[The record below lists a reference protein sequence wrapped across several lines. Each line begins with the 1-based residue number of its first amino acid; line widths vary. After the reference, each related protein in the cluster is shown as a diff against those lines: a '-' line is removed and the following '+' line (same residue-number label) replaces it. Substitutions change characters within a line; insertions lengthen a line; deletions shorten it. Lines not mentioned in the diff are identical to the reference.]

1 VTEAF
6 DLDWLDLREPFDA
19 LARNEALAARF
30 LARLPARPRL
40 LDLGAGTGSLF
51 RWLAP
56 RIGRAQAWTLVDAD
70 REMAEAAFDTVAD
83 RAEAVGLRVTF
94 PSRRCLLVHAPGGA
108 WRVEALVADLA
119 EAPDNL
125 PLHEAD
131 AVVNSALCDLVSRP
145 WIERM
150 AAALRVPFYAA
161 LCVDG
166 RDRFSPPHPADAAV
180 AQGFRRDQRR
190 NKGFGGRRWAR
201 KRRRPW
207 RKRSGAGLRGGNGG
221 ERLGGAR
228 PAAAAPGLPLDA
240 ARRSFRASSPGARR
254 RRWRPGRPG
263 RPARF
268 GVGRSAPGAIARRG
282 LAARIG
288 HRDVLAVPPGPLTQ
302 SSSRSCRLARCLPAP
317 PESRAGRRRR
327 FQGGSAAAAGGAR
340 RRRSLRPARPR
351 AGAAARP

>member
-1 VTEAF
+1 MTEAF

-19 LARNEALAARF
+19 LARDEALAARL

-40 LDLGAGTGSLF
+40 LDLGSGTGALF

-70 REMAEAAFDTVAD
+70 REMAEAAFDTIAD
-83 RAEAVGLRVTF
+83 RAEDVGLRVTF
-94 PSRRCLLVHAPGGA
+94 PSRRTLLVHAPGGA

-125 PLHEAD
+125 PLREAD

-166 RDRFSPPHPADAAV
+166 RDRFSPPHPGDASV

-190 NKGFGGRRWAR
+190 NKGFRGLALGAAAPAAVAEAFAAQGFAVETAASDWIVRGRGAPPGLPSDAAAPFLAR
-201 KRRRPW
+201 LV
-207 RKRSGAGLRGGNGG
+207 SGR
-221 ERLGGAR
+221 
-228 PAAAAPGLPLDA
+228 AAAALAAGPGRDA
-240 ARRSFRASSPGARR
+240 PRVSAWSGARQ
-254 RRWRPGRPG
+254 
-263 RPARF
+263 AQ
-268 GVGRSAPGAIARRG
+268 IAQGG
-282 LAARIG
+282 LRARIG
-288 HRDVLAVPPGPLTQ
+288 HRDVLAVP
-302 SSSRSCRLARCLPAP
+302 
-317 PESRAGRRRR
+317 
-327 FQGGSAAAAGGAR
+327 AAEG
-340 RRRSLRPARPR
+340 
-351 AGAAARP
+351 

>member
-166 RDRFSPPHPADAAV
+166 RDRFSPPHPPTPRW
-180 AQGFRRDQRR
+180 RRA
-190 NKGFGGRRWAR
+190 FGATSGATRASGVRRWAR
-201 KRRRPW
+201 RRRTPIAQAFRARGFSVESAASDW
-207 RKRSGAGLRGGNGG
+207 VARGRGA
-221 ERLGGAR
+221 
-228 PAAAAPGLPLDA
+228 PPGLPL
-240 ARRSFRASSPGARR
+240 RRRAPFLSRSSPGARR
-254 RRWRPGRPG
+254 RRWRPACRDARRVSRGR
-263 RPARF
+263 RRA
-268 GVGRSAPGAIARRG
+268 GAIARRG
-282 LAARIG
+282 LGARIG
-288 HRDVLAVPPGPLTQ
+288 HRDVLAVPPG
-302 SSSRSCRLARCLPAP
+302 R
-317 PESRAGRRRR
+317 
-327 FQGGSAAAAGGAR
+327 
-340 RRRSLRPARPR
+340 
-351 AGAAARP
+351 